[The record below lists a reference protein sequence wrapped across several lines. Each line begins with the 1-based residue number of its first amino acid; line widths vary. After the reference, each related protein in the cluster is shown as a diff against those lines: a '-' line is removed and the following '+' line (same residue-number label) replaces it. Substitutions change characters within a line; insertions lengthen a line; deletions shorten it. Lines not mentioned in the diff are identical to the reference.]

1 VQIDAYNKQ
10 NKTEYS
16 SLIPCNLYSEHDHF
30 EGDKAHFLSSLI
42 SKIHKAKINN
52 EKYIQLF
59 GSGKPLRQFMYA
71 GDLANAIAKTI
82 NKKNA
87 YIYNVCTP
95 ENKSIEQIAKIALKA
110 CDAEHLKIKWDRE
123 KPDGQFR
130 KDASSDKFLNDF
142 PDFKF
147 TSLFEGIQKTYNIKY
162 NERLEAKRF

>member
-1 VQIDAYNKQ
+1 
-10 NKTEYS
+10 
-16 SLIPCNLYSEHDHF
+16 
-30 EGDKAHFLSSLI
+30 LI